1 MEIYR
6 FENELKEAVLFFENG
21 QSYVTFGGV
30 KQRVGS
36 PALLKAGSIGEKGI
50 ACLVSEGAGY
60 SDTEVAAVLFD
71 DLQREKD
78 WICVNPMLM
87 EEAVGFFLKHHK
99 MEKMASGYKSVIREK
114 GTGSFR
120 PDFMLDD
127 ACIVEIRIPSVG
139 IATACGSHAKLSSMV
154 KPFER
159 VVEGIK
165 GFVGTQDQVKKIIF
179 LIPLPYKGDGS
190 LQFALNEKTKQ
201 DLNEISM
208 HGLNVEFWSAEI
220 EVSQSGINLLS
231 YQEITELI
239 LRE

>member
-1 MEIYR
+1 MEKFR

-30 KQRVGS
+30 KQRIRS
-36 PALLKAGSIGEKGI
+36 PVLLKADSIGDKGV
-50 ACLVSEGAGY
+50 ACLISEKDGL
-60 SDTEVAAVLFD
+60 DTEVAAVLFD

-78 WICVNPMLM
+78 WICVGPMPM
-87 EEAVGFFLKHHK
+87 EEAVGFFLEHHK
-99 MEKMASGYKSVIREK
+99 MEKMASGYKSVIRET

-139 IATACGSHAKLSSMV
+139 IATACGSHAKLRSMV

-159 VVEGIK
+159 AVKGIK
-165 GFVGTQDQVKKIIF
+165 EYVGTQDQVQKIVF
-179 LIPLPYKGDGS
+179 LILLPFKGDGS
-190 LQFALNEKTKQ
+190 LQFALSAKTKQ

-208 HGLNVEFWSAEI
+208 HGLNVEFWSVEM
-220 EVSQSGINLLS
+220 GIDQNGISLLS
-231 YQEITELI
+231 YDEITEMI
-239 LRE
+239 LSG